1 MDPVFCGLSNKIL
14 LGATSSSIAF
24 DGVALSPDQVVN
36 LGKLDDESI
45 VVIFEKRLGVEAC
58 SKNRFEVP
66 MGLFLKKKKKLGHT
80 KMNVKDQNET
90 YIMLLDN
97 LLKACVIQLRE
108 FGQVVNIGYDVTQHL
123 LKQQKILIGRRLR
136 TRSGARTSV
145 PRLILTAFDELNDM
159 LHIRLAGLNALHNL
173 LTLDLLEVK
182 DLVEFAF

>member
-66 MGLFLKKKKKLGHT
+66 MGLFLKKKKIRTHK
-80 KMNVKDQNET
+80 NEC
-90 YIMLLDN
+90 
-97 LLKACVIQLRE
+97 K
-108 FGQVVNIGYDVTQHL
+108 
-123 LKQQKILIGRRLR
+123 
-136 TRSGARTSV
+136 RS
-145 PRLILTAFDELNDM
+145 
-159 LHIRLAGLNALHNL
+159 
-173 LTLDLLEVK
+173 K
-182 DLVEFAF
+182 